1 MTKESAIKRIPIIVR
16 SEAKLAPKISAKL
29 IEFAKW
35 DKIEE
40 VNSMLDNGDNPN
52 SVYKWV
58 KEQGF
63 SISVVWLGEY
73 AKLRKKAL
81 VDGVSMEHILGIA
94 GKPMFDTN
102 DVSTKST
109 KDKLKSEIDALDMII
124 QKGYTTLKNIKNN
137 DITPKVLMAAIK
149 LKNELTDGNHGFLT
163 NFGMEHLRDIEN
175 AKYALIMQHLL
186 SYIPE
191 DKREEAVSQIADIED
206 KYYQTT
212 DYYEEYLRA
221 SGELTED
228 QIDKKLQLWYET
240 RQTTLV

>member
-1 MTKESAIKRIPIIVR
+1 
-16 SEAKLAPKISAKL
+16 
-29 IEFAKW
+29 
-35 DKIEE
+35 
-40 VNSMLDNGDNPN
+40 MLDSGDNPN

-94 GKPMFDTN
+94 GKPMFDIN
-102 DVSTKST
+102 DVSTKPV
-109 KDKLKSEIDALDMII
+109 KEKLKSEIDALDMII
-124 QKGYTTLKNIKNN
+124 QGGYETLKKSVKNG
-137 DITPKVLMAAIK
+137 IPPKVLMAAIK
-149 LKNELTDGNHGFLT
+149 LKNDLTDGNHGFLT

-175 AKYALIMQHLL
+175 AKYALIMKHLL
-186 SYIPE
+186 SYIPD
-191 DKREEAVSQIADIED
+191 DKREEAVSQIAEIED

-228 QIDKKLQLWYET
+228 QIDKKLQAWYET

>member
-1 MTKESAIKRIPIIVR
+1 M
-16 SEAKLAPKISAKL
+16 

-40 VNSMLDNGDNPN
+40 VNNMLDSGDNPN

-94 GKPMFDTN
+94 GKPMFDIN
-102 DVSTKST
+102 DVSTKPV
-109 KDKLKSEIDALDMII
+109 KEKLKSEIDALDMII
-124 QKGYTTLKNIKNN
+124 QGGYETLKKSVKNG
-137 DITPKVLMAAIK
+137 IPPKVLMAAIK
-149 LKNELTDGNHGFLT
+149 LKNDLTDGNHGFLT

-175 AKYALIMQHLL
+175 AKYALIMKHLL
-186 SYIPE
+186 SYIPD
-191 DKREEAVSQIADIED
+191 DKREEAVSQIAEIED

-228 QIDKKLQLWYET
+228 QIDKKLQAWYET